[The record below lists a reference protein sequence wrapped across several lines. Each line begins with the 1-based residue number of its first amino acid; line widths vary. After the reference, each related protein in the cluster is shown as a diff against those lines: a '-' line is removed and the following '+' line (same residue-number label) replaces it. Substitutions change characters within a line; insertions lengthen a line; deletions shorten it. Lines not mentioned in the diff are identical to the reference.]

1 MEKLALAVDD
11 LLRAIDYNSDA
22 RSRRC
27 TANLTRFD
35 SVRGVLDFVT
45 RSSGSK
51 TSWVQRVSIPDWE
64 LLDEETFLIK
74 NWQQLVSAYPEV
86 KEMDIKVAC
95 SCPSFAFNGPS
106 YIVDELDA
114 GDVTLPRYQNAP
126 RPEGTPP
133 NVRDKNLEHTLCKHL
148 IAVLRR
154 FW

>member
-64 LLDEETFLIK
+64 LLDEEAFLIK
-74 NWQQLVSAYPEV
+74 NWQQLVGAYPEV

-95 SCPSFAFNGPS
+95 SCPAFLYWGS
-106 YIVDELDA
+106 AYTVDQLDSGEL
-114 GDVTLPRYQNAP
+114 TLPRYDNGA

-133 NVRDKNLEHTLCKHL
+133 NLRDKFLEHTLCKHL